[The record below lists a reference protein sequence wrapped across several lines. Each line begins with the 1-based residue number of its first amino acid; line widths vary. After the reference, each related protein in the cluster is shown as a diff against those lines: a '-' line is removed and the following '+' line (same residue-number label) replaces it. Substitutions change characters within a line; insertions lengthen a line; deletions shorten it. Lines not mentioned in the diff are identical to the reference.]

1 VTRDSTMNHTRLQR
15 NEATQTRYQERL
27 ARALQYIEDNL
38 DQSLRLEDIA
48 AASYFSP
55 FHFHRIF
62 QSLMGESVNDYVIR
76 RRMESAAHLLVY
88 ERHLRVTD
96 VAATVGYSSTANL
109 SKAIKQ
115 YFGVSPSAIRNPSD
129 EINRKIGK
137 LSSKYGKTFDPRD
150 LYPRDL
156 SNNGLNDK
164 EDKHMHVEV
173 IEQEELTIS
182 YLSSPQGYLQ
192 ESIEDTWTKLIAWAK
207 SAGVPI
213 AEQQYYALCYS
224 NPAVTPVEK
233 CRYDASVVVPPTLTV
248 NAPFSRSVIPA
259 GRYARVYYKGP
270 SEGTS
275 QAHLAIFNTW
285 LPASGFEPDDYPS
298 MEHYLN
304 DVREDG
310 FVEMEVFLKLKDL
323 A

>member
-1 VTRDSTMNHTRLQR
+1 MSQSPPQHSETTR
-15 NEATQTRYQERL
+15 TRYRERL
-27 ARALQYIEDNL
+27 AKALQYIEENL
-38 DQSLRLEDIA
+38 DQPLRLEDIA
-48 AASYFSP
+48 TASFFSP

-62 QSLMGESVNDYVIR
+62 QSLMDESVNDYVVR
-76 RRMESAAHLLVY
+76 RRMEAAAHLLVY

-109 SKAIKQ
+109 SKAVKQ

-129 EINRKIGK
+129 ETIRKIGK
-137 LSSKYGKTFDPRD
+137 LSSKYGKIFDPRD
-150 LYPRDL
+150 LYPREVP
-156 SNNGLNDK
+156 NGGPNHN

-173 IEQEELTIS
+173 IEREEAAVS

-192 ESIEDTWTKLIAWAK
+192 ESIEATWTKLIAWGK

-213 AEQQYYALCYS
+213 AEQQYYALCHS

-233 CRYDASVVVPPTLTV
+233 CRYDASLVIPPTLTV

-285 LPASGFEPDDYPS
+285 LPESGFEPDDYPS

-323 A
+323 V